1 MDNGAG
7 GDQPPKIKRA
17 VTASKLENP
26 LLRGLQFYISCS
38 RTFVINFFKDI
49 FRLFFSNPSK
59 AALGGNSTGAGNS
72 RLESRA
78 DRRGLKRTVALS
90 GGLGC
95 LGLLSSMT
103 LSCIGRRKA
112 LFLVEVFPELR
123 RTSYDRPVGLMPV
136 IRPLVS
142 QDLV

>member
-1 MDNGAG
+1 M
-7 GDQPPKIKRA
+7 
-17 VTASKLENP
+17 TL
-26 LLRGLQFYISCS
+26 GLFE
-38 RTFVINFFKDI
+38 D
-49 FRLFFSNPSK
+49 
-59 AALGGNSTGAGNS
+59 S

-78 DRRGLKRTVALS
+78 DRRGLERTVALS

-95 LGLLSSMT
+95 LELSSSMI

-112 LFLVEVFPELR
+112 LFLVDIFPELR

-136 IRPLVS
+136 IRPLMS